1 MTSATLLLRST
12 NARRRKDRIMRS
24 LMVLSVLAALTPLIL
39 ITVDVIRLGASA
51 IRPSFFTQGP
61 PGDVSALG
69 GGALNGIIGTVFM
82 VGIAIALAVP
92 VGILGAVYLVEL
104 ARDSRFSRSVRF
116 FADVMTGIP
125 SIVFGI
131 FVYSAVVLVMHHFS
145 AIAGGISLALIMWPI
160 VLRTSEEILRLV
172 PHELREASYALGVPQ
187 WRTVWKVV
195 LPSAASGLV
204 TGTMLAVARVAGETA
219 PLLFTALGNQFVTT
233 NLNAPMS
240 ALPLEIFRGATSA
253 FEAAIQRAWASA
265 LTLLVLVLLLSLGG
279 RWIAARREARA

>member
-1 MTSATLLLRST
+1 
-12 NARRRKDRIMRS
+12 
-24 LMVLSVLAALTPLIL
+24 MVLSVLAALAPLVL
-39 ITVDVIRLGASA
+39 IVVDVVRLGAAA

-69 GGALNGIIGTVFM
+69 GGALNGIIGTVMM
-82 VGIAIALAVP
+82 VGLAIALAVP
-92 VGILGAVYLVEL
+92 VGIMGAIYLVEL
-104 ARDSRFSRSVRF
+104 ARDSRFARSVRF

-145 AIAGGISLALIMWPI
+145 ALAGAVALALIMWPI

-172 PHELREASYALGVPQ
+172 PNEIREASYALGVPQ

-233 NLNAPMS
+233 NINAPMS

-253 FEAAIQRAWASA
+253 FAASIQRAWAAA

-279 RWIAARREARA
+279 RWLAARREARS

>member
-1 MTSATLLLRST
+1 M
-12 NARRRKDRIMRS
+12 NARISSRRRRVDRG
-24 LMVLSVLAALTPLIL
+24 VTALSVFAVLLALTPLIWIL
-39 ITVDVIRLGASA
+39 IDVTKTGIGAIHGLA
-51 IRPSFFTQGP
+51 FFTQGP
-61 PGDVSALG
+61 PGDPSSTAG
-69 GGALNGIIGTVFM
+69 GIANGILGTLIMLGV
-82 VGIAIALAVP
+82 AIVMAVP
-92 VGILGAVYLVEL
+92 VGVLGAIYLVEF
-104 ARDSRFSRSVRF
+104 APASRFSAAVRF
-116 FADVMTGIP
+116 FADVMSGVP

-145 AIAGGISLALIMWPI
+145 ALAGAVALALIMWPI

-172 PHELREASYALGVPQ
+172 PNEIREASYALGVPQ

-233 NLNAPMS
+233 NINAPMS

-253 FEAAIQRAWASA
+253 FAASIQRAWAAA

-279 RWIAARREARA
+279 RWLAARREARS

>member
-1 MTSATLLLRST
+1 MTTATLLLRST

-82 VGIAIALAVP
+82 VGIAIVLAVP

-219 PLLFTALGNQFVTT
+219 PLLFTTLGNQFVTT

-279 RWIAARREARA
+279 RWLAARREARA